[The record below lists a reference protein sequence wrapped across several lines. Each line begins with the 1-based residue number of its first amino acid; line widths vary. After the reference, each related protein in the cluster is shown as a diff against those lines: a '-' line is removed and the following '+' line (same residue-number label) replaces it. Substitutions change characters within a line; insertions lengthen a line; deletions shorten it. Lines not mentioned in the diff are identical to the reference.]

1 MPKIPVLDTI
11 RAAYQFTFAH
21 LGAIIGLIWMPMILA
36 TVIGYLVLQRFFMA
50 MADAFA
56 SNNLAMM
63 GPALLGL
70 LSFALVA
77 LLLLAMMAAPVMQLA
92 LGSRKAGALLH
103 FAFGPLE
110 WRLFRAGL
118 GITGFLFLI
127 LLVASMATA
136 AAMGGGSPRA
146 SLAASLLF
154 LACTLFFVLRFG
166 FFAPAIAVAESE
178 PVLPRSWLLSA
189 GNFWRLFL
197 VLVATLFPVRLA
209 MVLIELGLEGP
220 RQLEAELFTN
230 ANSTALLAAHF
241 HAIAQALPVK
251 AGLVFLMAPVF
262 LGLVL
267 GAGAHA
273 YRAVRGEAAGI

>member
-21 LGAIIGLIWMPMILA
+21 LGAIIGLIWMPMIMA
-36 TVIGYLVLQRFFMA
+36 TVIGYLVLQRFFIA

-56 SNNLAMM
+56 SNNLALM

-70 LSFALVA
+70 LSFILVA
-77 LLLLAMMAAPVMQLA
+77 LLLTAMMAVPVTQLA

-118 GITGFLFLI
+118 GIAGFLFAVLLI
-127 LLVASMATA
+127 ASMATA
-136 AAMGGGSPRA
+136 AAIGGSPRA
-146 SLAASLLF
+146 SLGASLLF
-154 LACTLFFVLRFG
+154 LACTVFFALRFG
-166 FFAPAIAVAESE
+166 FLAPSVSVAESE

-189 GNFWRLFL
+189 GNFWRLFAIF
-197 VLVATLFPVRLA
+197 VAILFPVRLA
-209 MVLIELGLEGP
+209 MVLIELALEGP
-220 RQLEAELFTN
+220 SQLEAELFTN
-230 ANSTALLAAHF
+230 ANSTAMLAAHF
-241 HAIAQALPVK
+241 HAIAQTLPIK
-251 AGLVFLMAPVF
+251 AGLIFLMAPVF
-262 LGLVL
+262 LGLAL

-273 YRAVRGEAAGI
+273 FKTLKGESV

>member
-11 RAAYQFTFAH
+11 RAAYQFTFTH
-21 LGAIIGLIWMPMILA
+21 LGAIIGLIWMPMIMA
-36 TVIGYLVLQRFFMA
+36 TVIGYLVLQRFFVA

-56 SNNLAMM
+56 SNNLALM

-70 LSFALVA
+70 LSFVLVA
-77 LLLLAMMAAPVMQLA
+77 LLLIAMMAVPVTQLA
-92 LGSRKAGALLH
+92 LGTRKQGALLH

-118 GITGFLFLI
+118 GIAGFLLAVLLI
-127 LLVASMATA
+127 ASMAVA
-136 AAMGGGSPRA
+136 AVTGGGSPRA

-154 LACTLFFVLRFG
+154 LACTLFFALRFG
-166 FFAPAIAVAESE
+166 FLAPSVSVAESD

-189 GNFWRLFL
+189 GNFWRLFA
-197 VLVATLFPVRLA
+197 VFIAILFPVRLI
-209 MVLIELGLEGP
+209 MVLIELALEGP

-241 HAIAQALPVK
+241 HAITQTLPVK
-251 AGLVFLMAPVF
+251 AGLIFLMAPLF

-273 YRAVRGEAAGI
+273 FRVLKGEPV

>member
-1 MPKIPVLDTI
+1 MPKIPVLETI
-11 RAAYQFTFAH
+11 RAAYQFTFTH

-36 TVIGYLVLQRFFMA
+36 TVIGYLVLQRFFVA

-56 SNNLAMM
+56 SNNLTLM

-70 LSFALVA
+70 LSFVLVA
-77 LLLLAMMAAPVMQLA
+77 LLLIAMMAVPVTQLA
-92 LGSRKAGALLH
+92 LGSRKTGALLH

-118 GITGFLFLI
+118 GIAGFLFGV

-136 AAMGGGSPRA
+136 AVAGGASPRA
-146 SLAASLLF
+146 SLFASLLF
-154 LACTLFFVLRFG
+154 LACTIFFALRFG
-166 FFAPAIAVAESE
+166 FLAPSVSVAETE

-189 GNFWRLFL
+189 GNFWRLFAVFL
-197 VLVATLFPVRLA
+197 AILFPVRLV
-209 MVLIELGLEGP
+209 MVLIELALEGP
-220 RQLEAELFTN
+220 RQLQAELFTN
-230 ANSTALLAAHF
+230 ANSTAMLAAHF
-241 HAIAQALPVK
+241 HAIAQTLPIK
-251 AGLVFLMAPVF
+251 AGLIFLMAPGF

-273 YRAVRGEAAGI
+273 YRLLKGETV

>member
-36 TVIGYLVLQRFFMA
+36 TVIGYLVLQRFFTA

-118 GITGFLFLI
+118 GITGFLFVVLLI
-127 LLVASMATA
+127 ASMATA

-154 LACTLFFVLRFG
+154 LACAVFFVLRFG
-166 FFAPAIAVAESE
+166 FFAPAISVAESE

-197 VLVATLFPVRLA
+197 ILVAILFPVRLA

-230 ANSTALLAAHF
+230 ANSTAMLAAHF
-241 HAIAQALPVK
+241 HAITQTLPIK

-273 YRAVRGEAAGI
+273 YRAVRSELA